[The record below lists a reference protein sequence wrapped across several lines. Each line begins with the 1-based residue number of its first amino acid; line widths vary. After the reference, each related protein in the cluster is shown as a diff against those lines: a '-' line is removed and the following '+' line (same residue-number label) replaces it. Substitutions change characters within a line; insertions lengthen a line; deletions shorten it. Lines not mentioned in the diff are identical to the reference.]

1 MTLQKDPLFSM
12 FDSTELERD
21 IALMDR
27 VKEKFDMKSDRE
39 LADMLV
45 ANKTVL
51 SEIRSNAKAVAN
63 GFELVGKPRALTALQ
78 RLRAFD
84 RLGYAWARD
93 ALMAAFPDS
102 VREELVKSDNER
114 TKAHL
119 SAEVEHTRQ
128 DSSDTTRTAT

>member
-1 MTLQKDPLFSM
+1 MTPQKDPLFTM

-39 LADMLV
+39 LSDMLG

-63 GFELVGKPRALTALQ
+63 GVELGGKPRALTALQ

-114 TKAHL
+114 TKAHV
-119 SAEVEHTRQ
+119 AADVEHIRQ
-128 DSSDTTRTAT
+128 DPADSTRTAT